1 MDVVYIC
8 VNTIKFS
15 KNDWLF
21 FNILHERVNLT
32 LQIRS
37 TGNSLTLRSAYSVDK
52 SMIKT
57 NNKVHSDFGPYRKII
72 DIDSR

>member
-1 MDVVYIC
+1 MIGY
-8 VNTIKFS
+8 FS
-15 KNDWLF
+15 IFCMNGLTQIRLTR
-21 FNILHERVNLT
+21 NQINLT